1 MNTRKSVVGA
11 AAVLAA
17 GVVSFATADTAAA
30 RPQGSERITSVEQLK
45 TSIHQAVVVEALSGS
60 DLSCCPA
67 GQAESADVG
76 SV

>member
-1 MNTRKSVVGA
+1 MNARKSVVGA

-17 GVVSFATADTAAA
+17 GVVSLGTADTAGAKPA
-30 RPQGSERITSVEQLK
+30 GTERITSVQQLK
-45 TSIHQAVVVEALSGS
+45 ASIHQAVTVEALSGS
-60 DLSCCPA
+60 ALSCCPA